1 MGYPN
6 LSQPYAVM
14 KEISTPGGTD
24 ITKSTFRGTDNPPL
38 FIPAETPS
46 PDNERGLDDSQTN
59 IRRALAHYEIGRKL
73 RTLRL
78 KKKIALVDLGK
89 HTGLSAS
96 MLSQLENGKLLPTL
110 PTLARIAMVFDVGL
124 DHFFEGHAHRKRF
137 SLIRSGDRAAT
148 PESDRGLEPVLF
160 AAPDKSLHASLVEFP
175 QGDEDGPLPHS
186 QEGSKFV
193 HVLDGSIAI
202 QYQGEDYV
210 LNAGDSAYFDA
221 LEPHSYRAAAP
232 NPARALVILTPPRI

>member
-1 MGYPN
+1 
-6 LSQPYAVM
+6 M
-14 KEISTPGGTD
+14 KETSTPEGPD
-24 ITKSTFRGTDNPPL
+24 IPRSTFRGIDNPPL

-46 PDNERGLDDSQTN
+46 PDNERSLDDSQAN
-59 IRRALAHYEIGRKL
+59 IRRSLGHYEIGRKL

-124 DHFFEGHAHRKRF
+124 DHFFEGHPHRKRF
-137 SLIRSGDRAAT
+137 SLIRAADRAAT
-148 PESDRGLEPVLF
+148 SQSERGLEPVLF
-160 AAPDKSLHASLVEFP
+160 TAPDKSFHASLIEFR
-175 QGDEDGPLPHS
+175 QGDENGLPPHS

-193 HVLDGSIAI
+193 HVLDGSIAV
-202 QYQGEDYV
+202 QYQGEDYL

-221 LEPHSYRAAAP
+221 SELHSYRAAAP
-232 NPARALVILTPPRI
+232 TPARALVILTPPRI